1 MNNKY
6 QLKRS
11 LYINSKRCYVTDKT
25 GSIDITQS
33 DAEAL
38 VTKLLKKNKDTAL
51 SNLLGFINI
60 NQANAK
66 SLIEKVAN
74 KMKPK
79 SRPKS
84 RPVIETNV

>member
-1 MNNKY
+1 MVRDIIKNK
-6 QLKRS
+6 LVS
-11 LYINSKRCYVTDKT
+11 SNPDLVTSIPIN
-25 GSIDITQS
+25 
-33 DAEAL
+33 L